1 MKELRK
7 IQPSLTTVSK
17 QLKIFK
23 SLLDH
28 HSSLGERELLDF
40 FKHHEQLIPSMVSQV
55 LPQLSPH
62 DYIARE
68 YDLFGDFTCDFV
80 IGNKESRQ
88 PIYCV
93 VEFEDARP
101 ESIFKNKPGK
111 HTSEWSPRFEQGFFQ
126 LVDWFHQLDDLKPT
140 TLFRNKFGENP
151 EFYGLLVIGRNQ
163 FLNDSERRRLN
174 WCSGKILINSCKI
187 YCKTF
192 DDLYDDMAYKYR
204 VFADQVAFL
213 KAV

>member
-7 IQPSLTTVSK
+7 IELLPAKISK
-17 QLKIFK
+17 QLKAFK
-23 SLLDH
+23 SLLASK
-28 HSSLGERELLDF
+28 SSLGERELLDF
-40 FKHHEQLIPSMVSQV
+40 FKNNDQLVPSMSSDVV
-55 LPQLSPH
+55 PQLTH
-62 DYIARE
+62 YDYIARE

-80 IGNKESRQ
+80 IGNRESRQ